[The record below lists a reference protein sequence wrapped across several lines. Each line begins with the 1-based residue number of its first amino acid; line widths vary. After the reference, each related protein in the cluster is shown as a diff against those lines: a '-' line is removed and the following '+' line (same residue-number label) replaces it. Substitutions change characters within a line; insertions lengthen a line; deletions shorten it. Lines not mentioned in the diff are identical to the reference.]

1 MIRLDVPALFRT
13 AIVASL
19 CLPAI
24 SCEDSPDDRRYSTP
38 AATYKT
44 YRQAVGNNDP
54 EAAWNCLATSYRN
67 ADFEGDLLRWKEN
80 WPETHRSQEMDLD
93 RREIVEEREINK
105 RIAYLLFDIDTGKDG
120 SPTPPYF
127 YFLRENDQDNN
138 GWKITSYLDST
149 FHQELERAIASGEY
163 SVPR

>member
-1 MIRLDVPALFRT
+1 
-13 AIVASL
+13 
-19 CLPAI
+19 
-24 SCEDSPDDRRYSTP
+24 
-38 AATYKT
+38 
-44 YRQAVGNNDP
+44 
-54 EAAWNCLATSYRN
+54 
-67 ADFEGDLLRWKEN
+67 
-80 WPETHRSQEMDLD
+80 MDLE

-105 RIAYLLFDIDTGKDG
+105 RIAYLLFDIDTGQDE

-127 YFLRENDQDNN
+127 YFLRGNDRDYI